1 MAEVNQENPVDFPA
15 LVEAYEGEESAL
27 MLIEFFEQ
35 KLANEHE
42 LLKLLDAVIYED
54 FPQVKA
60 IAHTIK
66 GSALQ
71 VNAKHMSKIAE
82 SLQNAGMNRER
93 EIAKEKLTE
102 LILETQKVHR
112 YLFELLKRPEEEAE
126 KTILET
132 YEVVRIYSKENMAFS
147 HFNMAEL
154 VENYG
159 DEEAAVSMLEMG
171 LSSSFKE
178 DNFFELF
185 YKHLMDGDLHGL
197 DHAAHKMKGRC
208 NYVSATR
215 LVEVCNNLK
224 VAAREGKEQDSYAHL
239 ITVIDESLFMERYIM
254 INKFLKD
261 EPTEKWINLRP
272 ELVKLLENRQNLP
285 DTIKEL
291 KDAYKSEGSQ
301 AADAN
306 KGVEGPNTEGAGNI
320 ELGSGTQPEPQQ
332 GETKSQFEDIAVKPP
347 HFHENSIRTVL
358 EAIPEEKEKEELKQN
373 ENFEQKS
380 NPDQAKISEASS
392 PEMNNYGSS
401 DAVLNENRVEGSS
414 YSEEENK
421 RREEPQIARQGRTA
435 THINKDLEEIKERQE
450 ESLDSPTALGKISNR
465 TAENKEEV
473 SPPRSSDIK
482 LSEESNPDKA
492 PTVVII
498 KPKAKKMR
506 EFQASDDDYPFDSG
520 LKCNIF

>member
-1 MAEVNQENPVDFPA
+1 MTEANPVDFPA

-35 KLANEHE
+35 KLATEHE

-93 EIAKEKLTE
+93 EKAKEKLTE
-102 LILETQKVHR
+102 LIKETQKVHR
-112 YLFELLKRPEEEAE
+112 YLFELLKKPEEEVE
-126 KTILET
+126 KTMTET
-132 YEVVRIYSKENMAFS
+132 YEAVRIYSKENMAFS

-185 YKHLMDGDLHGL
+185 YKHLMEVDLHGL

-224 VAAREGKEQDSYAHL
+224 VAAREGKEEESYAHL

-254 INKFLKD
+254 INKFLRD

-291 KDAYKSEGSQ
+291 KDAYKAGGSK
-301 AADAN
+301 APDAN
-306 KGVEGPNTEGAGNI
+306 KVEGSNIEGAGNI
-320 ELGSGTQPEPQQ
+320 ELESGTQSGLQEGEIKPQFD
-332 GETKSQFEDIAVKPP
+332 EIAVKPP

-373 ENFEQKS
+373 ENSEQRS
-380 NPDQAKISEASS
+380 IPDQAKISEASS

-401 DAVLNENRVEGSS
+401 DAVLIENKVGGSS

-421 RREEPQIARQGRTA
+421 KREEPQITRQGRTA

-482 LSEESNPDKA
+482 ISEESNPDKE
-492 PTVVII
+492 PTVVIV